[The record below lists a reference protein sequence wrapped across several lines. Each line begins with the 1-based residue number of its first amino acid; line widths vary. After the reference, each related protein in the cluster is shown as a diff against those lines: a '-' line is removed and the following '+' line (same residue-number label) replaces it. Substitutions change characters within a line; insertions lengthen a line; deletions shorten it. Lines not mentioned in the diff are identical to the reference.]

1 MPISDD
7 QPAPDL
13 QPVAEPLPVPKVAP
27 SIADGSERR
36 LEPKTI
42 QAERISGGI
51 FATVLTGVSFVGM
64 VLVVSLGSPG
74 LIGGLALLGG
84 WLVISGTV
92 TGLILWW
99 PAVRY
104 RRISYQVSEQGI
116 RIRRGVVWRRVASV
130 PRSRVQHTDVSQGP
144 IERAFGLA
152 TLIIYTAGTHNASV
166 SLGGLAHETALEI
179 RDHLIV
185 GGDDDAV

>member
-1 MPISDD
+1 MPIADD

-13 QPVAEPLPVPKVAP
+13 QPAAETVPAPTQVP

-36 LEPKTI
+36 LDPKTI
-42 QAERISGGI
+42 QAERLSGGI
-51 FATVLTGVSFVGM
+51 FATVLTGVLFVAMLLG
-64 VLVVSLGSPG
+64 VFLGSPG
-74 LIGGLALLGG
+74 LIGGLASLGG

-92 TGLILWW
+92 TGLIVWW

-104 RRISYQVSEQGI
+104 RRTSYQVSQQGI

-152 TLIIYTAGTHNASV
+152 TLIIYTAGTHHAAV
-166 SLGGLAHETALEI
+166 SLGGLTHETALEI

>member
-1 MPISDD
+1 MPIADD

-13 QPVAEPLPVPKVAP
+13 QPAAEPVSVPPAAP

-36 LEPKTI
+36 LDPKTI

-51 FATVLTGVSFVGM
+51 FATVLTGVSFVAM
-64 VLVVSLGSPG
+64 VLAVSLGSPG

-84 WLVISGTV
+84 WLVFSGTL
-92 TGLILWW
+92 TGLIVWW

-104 RRISYQVSEQGI
+104 RRTSYQVSEQGI

-144 IERAFGLA
+144 IERWFGLA
-152 TLIIYTAGTHNASV
+152 TLIIYTAGTHNASIT
-166 SLGGLAHETALEI
+166 LGGLTHETALEI